1 VASPNLRS
9 GRAARQREAPLGPP
23 PGPPPGPKE
32 SVSSS
37 SLRSSSGSAAARGRS
52 PIPEAAQLLWFTATL
67 SAVIFLIGLGV
78 WWSTPCGRGGAQRKL
93 EVEEPLGAAQLC
105 QCMALGCAASLAA
118 TFGQAAVPSVWVPVL
133 GLLADSVAHTAL
145 LLRILS
151 SFVDAQHASALLG
164 YGRGVTRWSVWFD
177 AKANA
182 DALAAAATWCCLCF
196 TMLIF
201 ALVSLGG
208 LGLVSS
214 ADAVRIQ
221 WHVVLSFL
229 VLVLRALLGGPGG
242 AAAPRS
248 DPPWLALALN
258 AAAGAGELSGGGLL
272 ALAFAAAVLLLEA
285 CTARAFADAR
295 PPAQPLDDEFPLPS
309 RSEAFEQHLHR
320 ERRLGLLYCWQELLA
335 CERAWKRE
343 EREEL
348 WSTWTAQFAVPG
360 APFAVRGLADL
371 VRPGSSSPSRGED
384 WGGAGTP
391 PGGIATARAW
401 LRGQLAA
408 AARRFEAASVPA
420 RLPPAAWGECLAR
433 SGTCAESERSTAE
446 PTEPESEEAS
456 AASEPDADAQSSSSE
471 EGPEERPPH
480 FQ

>member
-1 VASPNLRS
+1 
-9 GRAARQREAPLGPP
+9 
-23 PGPPPGPKE
+23 
-32 SVSSS
+32 
-37 SLRSSSGSAAARGRS
+37 
-52 PIPEAAQLLWFTATL
+52 
-67 SAVIFLIGLGV
+67 
-78 WWSTPCGRGGAQRKL
+78 
-93 EVEEPLGAAQLC
+93 
-105 QCMALGCAASLAA
+105 MALGSAVSLAA
-118 TFGQAAVPSVWVPVL
+118 TLGQAAVPSVWVPML

-177 AKANA
+177 AKANL

-196 TMLIF
+196 ALLLF

-208 LGLVSS
+208 VGLVAS

-221 WHVVLSFL
+221 WHVVLSYL
-229 VLVLRALLGGPGG
+229 VLVLRALLGHGTE
-242 AAAPRS
+242 APRS
-248 DPPWLALALN
+248 DPPLLALALN
-258 AAAGAGELSGGGLL
+258 AAAGAGELSGLAHGLT

-295 PPAQPLDDEFPLPS
+295 SAAAPVTESEFLGLPA
-309 RSEAFEQHLHR
+309 RAEAFEKHLHR

-371 VRPGSSSPSRGED
+371 VTTPTRPRGGED
-384 WGGAGTP
+384 WGGHGGTP
-391 PGGIATARAW
+391 PVGVAAARQW
-401 LRGQLAA
+401 LRAQLAA
-408 AARRFEAASVPA
+408 AARRFEAAGP
-420 RLPPAAWGECLAR
+420 RPRPPPAAWGECLAR
-433 SGTCAESERSTAE
+433 PKEQDAASGASSTAE
-446 PTEPESEEAS
+446 GTEEPESEEVS
-456 AASEPDADAQSSSSE
+456 AASEPDADAQSSAASE
-471 EGPEERPPH
+471 QSVDEDAPH
-480 FQ
+480 

>member
-1 VASPNLRS
+1 
-9 GRAARQREAPLGPP
+9 
-23 PGPPPGPKE
+23 
-32 SVSSS
+32 
-37 SLRSSSGSAAARGRS
+37 
-52 PIPEAAQLLWFTATL
+52 
-67 SAVIFLIGLGV
+67 VIFLIGLGV
-78 WWSTPCGRGGAQRKL
+78 WWSTPCGRGGKRSL

-105 QCMALGCAASLAA
+105 QCMALGSAVSLLA
-118 TFGQAAVPSVWVPVL
+118 TVGQAAVPSVWVPVL

-196 TMLIF
+196 ALLLF

-221 WHVVLSFL
+221 WHVVLSYL
-229 VLVLRALLGGPGG
+229 VLVLRALVGNG
-242 AAAPRS
+242 AEAPRS
-248 DPPWLALALN
+248 DPPLLALALN
-258 AAAGAGELSGGGLL
+258 AAAGAGELTAGAGAGPLL

-285 CTARAFADAR
+285 CTARPFADAR
-295 PPAQPLDDEFPLPS
+295 SNRAHAPLDGPELPLPA

-371 VRPGSSSPSRGED
+371 VTTPTRPRGGED
-384 WGGAGTP
+384 WGGHGGTP
-391 PGGIATARAW
+391 PVGVAAARQW
-401 LRGQLAA
+401 LRAQLAA
-408 AARRFEAASVPA
+408 AARRFEAAGP
-420 RLPPAAWGECLAR
+420 RPRPPPAAWGECLAR
-433 SGTCAESERSTAE
+433 PKEQDAASGASSTAE
-446 PTEPESEEAS
+446 GTEEPESEEVS
-456 AASEPDADAQSSSSE
+456 AASEPDADAQSSAASE
-471 EGPEERPPH
+471 QSVDEDAPH
-480 FQ
+480 